1 MGGCFS
7 ENRYVVLFWKLPGK
21 GASDGF
27 WNEHLRECLMFGNGI
42 NNVTHTGQCC
52 VALVTLAT
60 ICWPSLGFAEAVAL
74 VCLVFFDEHHLS

>member
-1 MGGCFS
+1 M
-7 ENRYVVLFWKLPGK
+7 V
-21 GASDGF
+21 F
-27 WNEHLRECLMFGNGI
+27 WNGHLRECLMFGNGI

-60 ICWPSLGFAEAVAL
+60 ICWPSLGFAEVVAL